1 MNLRANNQIKL
12 YGFEKTFKEL
22 VKLYHVSKFPNKI
35 LFTGLKG
42 IGKCTLAYH
51 LINYILSENEEKK
64 YDLSNFEINTSNR
77 SYLLTQ
83 NGSNPN
89 LNLIDILPEKKNIDI
104 QQIRNLIKLMNKSS
118 FNNKPRFI
126 LIDNIEFLN
135 TNSINSLLKFLEEP
149 NNGVYFILINSNKKI
164 LPTLKSRCLNF
175 KFFLS
180 NNISL
185 EIANKL
191 TNIDISNQINNEL
204 LNYYISPGNIY
215 KLFKFSEIYKL
226 DLKNLSLKEL
236 LKKIIKENIYKK
248 NDIPKSL
255 FYELIEFFLMKKP
268 SLIYSDLTNYY
279 LNRINEIKK
288 YNLDEESFFI
298 EFENKLLNG

>member
-1 MNLRANNQIKL
+1 MSLKPINQIKL
-12 YGFEKTFKEL
+12 YGFEKIFHKL
-22 VKLYHVSKFPNKI
+22 VKLYDNSKFPNKI
-35 LFTGLKG
+35 LLSGQKG
-42 IGKCTLAYH
+42 IGKSTFAYH
-51 LINYILSENEEKK
+51 IINYILSENEDGK
-64 YDLSNFEINTSNR
+64 YDLENFKIDNRNR

-89 LNLIDILPEKKNIDI
+89 FNLLDVLPEKRNIDI
-104 QQIRNLIKLMNKSS
+104 QQIRNLINLMNKSS

-135 TNSINSLLKFLEEP
+135 TNSVNSLLKFLEEP
-149 NNGVYFILINSNKKI
+149 NNGIYFILINNNKKI

-175 KFFLS
+175 KIFMS

-191 TNIDISNQINNEL
+191 TNVDILNEINDEL
-204 LNYYISPGNIY
+204 INYYISPGNIY
-215 KLFKFSEIYKL
+215 NLFKFSEDHKL
-226 DLKNLSLKEL
+226 DLKNLSLKNL
-236 LKKIIKENIYKK
+236 LKKIINESIYKK
-248 NDIPKSL
+248 DDISKCL
-255 FYELIEFFLMKKP
+255 FYELIEFYLMKKP
-268 SLIYSDLTNYY
+268 SLIYSGLTNYY

-288 YNLDEESFFI
+288 YNLDEGSFFI

>member
-215 KLFKFSEIYKL
+215 KLFEFSEIYKL

>member
-35 LFTGLKG
+35 LFTGIKG

>member
-35 LFTGLKG
+35 LFTGIKG

-191 TNIDISNQINNEL
+191 TNINISNQINNEL

-248 NDIPKSL
+248 NDMPKSL

>member
-1 MNLRANNQIKL
+1 MNLRANNQNKL
-12 YGFEKTFKEL
+12 YGFEKTFQEL
-22 VKLYHVSKFPNKI
+22 VNLYHNSKFPNKI
-35 LFTGLKG
+35 LFTGQKG

-51 LINYILSENEEKK
+51 LINYILSENEDKK
-64 YDLSNFEINTSNR
+64 YDLNNFEINTSNR

-89 LNLIDILPEKKNIDI
+89 LNLIDILPDRKNIDI
-104 QQIRNLIKLMNKSS
+104 QQIRNLIRLMNKSS

-126 LIDNIEFLN
+126 LIDNIELLN
-135 TNSINSLLKFLEEP
+135 KNSINSLLKFLEEP

-175 KFFLS
+175 KLFLS

-185 EIANKL
+185 KIANKL
-191 TNIDISNQINNEL
+191 TNINISNQINNEL

-226 DLKNLSLKEL
+226 DLKYLSLKEL
-236 LKKIIKENIYKK
+236 LKKIIDENIYKK
-248 NDIPKSL
+248 DDIPKSL

>member
-35 LFTGLKG
+35 LFTGIKG

-248 NDIPKSL
+248 NDMPKSL

>member
-89 LNLIDILPEKKNIDI
+89 LNLIDILPEKKN
-104 QQIRNLIKLMNKSS
+104 QCS
-118 FNNKPRFI
+118 
-126 LIDNIEFLN
+126 
-135 TNSINSLLKFLEEP
+135 
-149 NNGVYFILINSNKKI
+149 KKAKHG
-164 LPTLKSRCLNF
+164 TLV
-175 KFFLS
+175 
-180 NNISL
+180 
-185 EIANKL
+185 
-191 TNIDISNQINNEL
+191 
-204 LNYYISPGNIY
+204 
-215 KLFKFSEIYKL
+215 KLFE
-226 DLKNLSLKEL
+226 
-236 LKKIIKENIYKK
+236 
-248 NDIPKSL
+248 
-255 FYELIEFFLMKKP
+255 
-268 SLIYSDLTNYY
+268 
-279 LNRINEIKK
+279 
-288 YNLDEESFFI
+288 
-298 EFENKLLNG
+298 

>member
-248 NDIPKSL
+248 NDMPKSL